1 MVYAILAIQI
11 VSSFPMIWLVL
22 VRAALS
28 NRNSQVVAKVLVSPF
43 HQQIQPPHK
52 WRMNYAPSSQTCS
65 LVWHA
70 AKINNLHLA
79 KEDSKLF
86 HQLSKH
92 LTQLVSQ
99 DALTV
104 ASSIWHQADAS
115 NAQVV
120 PWPIQLTKLATDALK
135 RTALY
140 AQDYHLQRM
149 ITEQSVLNATF
160 LMFFQVIKIN
170 LASFP
175 AQLIKSTTIQLTDV
189 SPALL
194 LHTNPLQ
201 SMDQSQEKSV

>member
-1 MVYAILAIQI
+1 
-11 VSSFPMIWLVL
+11 
-22 VRAALS
+22 
-28 NRNSQVVAKVLVSPF
+28 
-43 HQQIQPPHK
+43 
-52 WRMNYAPSSQTCS
+52 
-65 LVWHA
+65 
-70 AKINNLHLA
+70 
-79 KEDSKLF
+79 
-86 HQLSKH
+86 
-92 LTQLVSQ
+92 
-99 DALTV
+99 
-104 ASSIWHQADAS
+104 
-115 NAQVV
+115 VV

-189 SPALL
+189 SPALH

-201 SMDQSQEKSV
+201 SMVQSQEKSV